1 MLPLVNG
8 GISLEYGDMAS
19 ATAVSFTPTTVD
31 IERYRRLRTVSQH
44 LNQKVIKTLPE
55 DAMLETGRRLG
66 ILQGRTFLL
75 DSEDELSVV
84 MDCCLHDL
92 MQDGKNAMEWYLENH
107 SSLASPDEREL
118 LEAFRLAQYR
128 IVFPLSRVEG
138 AGLYF
143 KDLFTQEELFVMDIA
158 MSQNSL
164 NLAYATRTIPLG
176 AFWMTGGAGLPA
188 GSDAIRK
195 AGARLHEQGLLHE
208 CSFTDPHRAAITIV
222 RTLLQQGAAG
232 HIKYAD
238 VLPPQESGHSQRPH
252 PPRQSVP
259 ASMPSRN
266 SACPCGSGRRYKRC
280 CGRR

>member
-1 MLPLVNG
+1 
-8 GISLEYGDMAS
+8 MAS
-19 ATAVSFTPTTVD
+19 ATAISFTPTTAD
-31 IERYRRLRTVSQH
+31 IERYRRLRTVSKY
-44 LNQKVIKTLPE
+44 LNDKVIKTLPK
-55 DAMLETGRRLG
+55 DAVLETGRRLG
-66 ILQGRTFLL
+66 ILQGRALAL
-75 DSEDELSVV
+75 GSHDEMNVV

-138 AGLYF
+138 AGVYF
-143 KDLFTQEELFVMDIA
+143 KDLFTQDELFVMDIG

-164 NLAYATRTIPLG
+164 NIAYATRTIPLG

-208 CSFTDPHRAAITIV
+208 GSFTDPHRAAITIV
-222 RTLLQQGAAG
+222 RTLLQQGAAE
-232 HIKYAD
+232 HVKYAD
-238 VLPPQESGHSQRPH
+238 LPPPHEPGHSQRTH
-252 PPRQSVP
+252 MPRQSAP
-259 ASMPSRN
+259 ANMPGRN

-280 CGRR
+280 CGGR